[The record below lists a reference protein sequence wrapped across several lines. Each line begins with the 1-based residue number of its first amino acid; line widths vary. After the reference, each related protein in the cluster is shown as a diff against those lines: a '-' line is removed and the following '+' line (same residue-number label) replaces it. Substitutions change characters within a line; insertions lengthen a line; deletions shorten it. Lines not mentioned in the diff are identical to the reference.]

1 MTQGMTMTRALATH
15 DEFEAMFAASVD
27 MITLHELDGTVR
39 LASEAC
45 RAILGCAPDELIGRM
60 PAETFVYAEDVPL
73 LAAAIDRL
81 RKGLEHVD
89 FTFRARTETGRP
101 QWLETRISV
110 VRDAQRLG
118 NGVRRGLPRRD
129 RPPRSRAAPAGASWS
144 ATARSPTRC
153 PG

>member
-39 LASEAC
+39 FASEAC
-45 RAILGCAPDELIGRM
+45 RTILGCAPDELIGRK

-81 RKGLEHVD
+81 RQRTRTRSTSRFAPAPRRAGL
-89 FTFRARTETGRP
+89 

-110 VRDAQRLG
+110 VRDE
-118 NGVRRGLPRRD
+118 NG
-129 RPPRSRAAPAGASWS
+129 S
-144 ATARSPTRC
+144 ATASSPSHAS
-153 PG
+153 